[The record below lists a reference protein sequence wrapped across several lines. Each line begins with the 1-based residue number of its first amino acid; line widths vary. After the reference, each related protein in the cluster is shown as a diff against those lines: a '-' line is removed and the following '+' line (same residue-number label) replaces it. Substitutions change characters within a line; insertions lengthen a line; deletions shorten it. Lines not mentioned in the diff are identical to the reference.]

1 MKDEIKNKLDSHI
14 MDILEKPHISNE
26 EYAILKQALSEMP
39 GDSNWNP
46 VMLPLLMMAFSGFG
60 GGKK

>member
-1 MKDEIKNKLDSHI
+1 MKEEIRKKLDAHI

-26 EYAILKQALSEMP
+26 DYSILKQALSELP
-39 GDSNWNP
+39 NDSWDP
-46 VMLPLLMMAFSGFG
+46 MWLPLLMMIFSGFG

>member
-1 MKDEIKNKLDSHI
+1 MKDEIKNKLDAHI

-26 EYAILKQALSEMP
+26 EYAILKQTLSELP
-39 GDSNWNP
+39 SDNWDP
-46 VMLPLLMMAFSGFG
+46 MWLPLLMMMFSGFG

>member
-1 MKDEIKNKLDSHI
+1 MKDEIKNKLDAHI

-26 EYAILKQALSEMP
+26 EYALLKQALSEMP
-39 GDSNWNP
+39 SDNNWDP
-46 VMLPLLMMAFSGFG
+46 MWLFWLMMIFSGFG

>member
-1 MKDEIKNKLDSHI
+1 MKEEIMKKLDAHI

-26 EYAILKQALSEMP
+26 DYSILKQALSELP
-39 GDSNWNP
+39 NDNWDP
-46 VMLPLLMMAFSGFG
+46 MWLPLLMMIFSGFG

>member
-1 MKDEIKNKLDSHI
+1 MKDEIKNKLDAHI

-39 GDSNWNP
+39 SDNWDP
-46 VMLPLLMMAFSGFG
+46 TWLPLLMMMLSGFG

>member
-1 MKDEIKNKLDSHI
+1 MNEEIRKKLDAHI

-26 EYAILKQALSEMP
+26 DYSILKQALSELP
-39 GDSNWNP
+39 NDSWDP
-46 VMLPLLMMAFSGFG
+46 MWLPLLMMIFSGFG